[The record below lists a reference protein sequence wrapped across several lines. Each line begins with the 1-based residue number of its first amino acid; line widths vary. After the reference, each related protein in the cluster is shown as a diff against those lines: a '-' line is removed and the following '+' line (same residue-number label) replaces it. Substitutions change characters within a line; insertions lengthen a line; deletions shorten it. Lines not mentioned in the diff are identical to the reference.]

1 MKATTVRIKGEE
13 YDLHGKVA
21 SGEFCDVYYG
31 SRVDPLQVV
40 AVKLARENDPESV
53 LALRQEVENISALAA
68 SEAQGHAYFTQFL
81 PGIVVPSYP
90 NNVSGPDGYVGTANV
105 FRWRVGFQ
113 YTYEDIQKAYPQG
126 VDGRTAIWMWKRM
139 LDVLGFVHESGFV
152 HGSVT
157 PQHIL
162 VQPRDHGSVFCGW
175 SRAVRIGEPLRF
187 RSTEYE
193 MYYPQENWEGEK
205 ATPDTDIIMPARSL
219 FCVLGGDVSK
229 GTLPDEVHPELANLI
244 YCHASGN
251 RGSNR
256 FHHKAWELL
265 MEVDRVAKIV
275 YGGSKFHPF
284 AMPPA

>member
-1 MKATTVRIKGEE
+1 MKPTTVRIRGEE

-31 SRVDPLQVV
+31 SRVDPLEVV
-40 AVKLARENDPESV
+40 AVKLAQENDAASL
-53 LALRQEVENISALAA
+53 LALRQECEALSALG
-68 SEAQGHAYFTQFL
+68 SSKAQGHHYFTRFL
-81 PGIVVPSYP
+81 PQIVVPAHP
-90 NNVSGPDGYVGTANV
+90 NNVTGPEGYVGTANV

-113 YTYEDIQKAYPQG
+113 YTYEDIQRAYPGG
-126 VDGRTAIWMWKRM
+126 VDGRTAVWLWKRM

-162 VQPRDHGSVFCGW
+162 VHPRDHGSVFCGW
-175 SRAVRIGEPLRF
+175 SRVVRIGEPLKF

-193 MYYPQENWEGEK
+193 MYYPQGIWEGEK
-205 ATPDTDIIMPARSL
+205 ATPEADIIMSARSL
-219 FCVLGGDVSK
+219 FCVLGGDVLK
-229 GTLPDEVHPELANLI
+229 GTLPDEVHPRLAELI

-251 RGSNR
+251 RSSSG
-256 FHHKAWELL
+256 FYHKAWDLL
-265 MEVDRVAKIV
+265 MEIDRAAKIV

-284 AMPPA
+284 VMPSA